1 MGQSVLQN
9 GLVQRGKVIRA
20 CYPFCSAG
28 VSDFVVNTRIKETF
42 RRPKCH
48 LPVFPGILM
57 QGRSNG
63 RNVVKRGEMMLTGRE
78 SQFYIGG
85 KWHEAVDV
93 TRLPIVNPASEQIV
107 GHIAAGGAKHV
118 DLAAAAARNAFP
130 TFSQASVSE
139 RLDLLGRMHSLL
151 KERADAFAEALVME
165 MGAAITFARASQ
177 VPFAAEHIRVQM
189 EILEKYQFTT
199 VDGRTATA
207 KEAIGVCALI
217 TPWNW
222 PLYQITAKV
231 APAIAAGCS
240 IILKPSELSPCSAL
254 LFAQLM
260 HDAGT
265 PPGVFNLVN
274 GTGESVGAALA
285 SHPDVDMISITG
297 STRAGVLVAQA
308 AAPTVKR
315 VVQELGGKS
324 PNILLD
330 DANFSDAVAKGV
342 LAGMRNV
349 GQSCSAPTRMLVPVY
364 RLDEVEELAS
374 ATARAIRVGAPL
386 DPSTDMGPIAN
397 RAQFER
403 VQVMIQAG
411 IDDGAKLLCG
421 GLGRP
426 AGLDS
431 GFFTQPTIFS
441 KVTSDMRIAREEIFG
456 PVISIMPYK
465 DEEEAIAI
473 ANDTVYGLGAHVQSS
488 DPERARRVAARI
500 RAGQVHINYPAWD
513 GAAAFGGYKRSGNG
527 REYGV
532 YGLEE
537 YLETKSILG
546 Y

>member
-1 MGQSVLQN
+1 
-9 GLVQRGKVIRA
+9 
-20 CYPFCSAG
+20 
-28 VSDFVVNTRIKETF
+28 
-42 RRPKCH
+42 
-48 LPVFPGILM
+48 
-57 QGRSNG
+57 
-63 RNVVKRGEMMLTGRE
+63 MLTERE
-78 SQFYIGG
+78 HQFYIGG
-85 KWHEAVDV
+85 RWQDALDP
-93 TRLPIVNPASEQIV
+93 TRSPVVNPASEQVI
-107 GHIAAGGAKHV
+107 GHIAAGGAQDV
-118 DLAAAAARNAFP
+118 DVAVAAARQAFL
-130 TFSQASVSE
+130 TFSQASVSD
-139 RLDLLGRMHSLL
+139 RIDLLRRMYSLL
-151 KERADAFAEALVME
+151 KERAETFAEALVME
-165 MGAAITFARASQ
+165 MGAAISFARASQ

-189 EILEKYQFTT
+189 EMLEKYRFVT
-199 VDGRTATA
+199 VEGRTATA

-231 APAIAAGCS
+231 APAIAAGCT
-240 IILKPSELSPCSAL
+240 IVLKPSELSPYSAL

-260 HDAGT
+260 HDAGI
-265 PPGVFNLVN
+265 PAGVFNLVN

-324 PNILLD
+324 PNIFLD
-330 DANFSDAVAKGV
+330 DADFGEAVAKGV

-349 GQSCSAPTRMLVPVY
+349 GQSCSAPTRMLVPAH
-364 RLDEVEELAS
+364 RLGEVEELAG
-374 ATARAIRVGAPL
+374 ATARAIRVGVPL
-386 DPSTDMGPIAN
+386 DPATDMGPIAN

-426 AGLDS
+426 AGHDS

-441 KVTSDMRIAREEIFG
+441 EVTPDMRIAREEIFG
-456 PVISIMPYK
+456 PVLSIMPYK

-473 ANDTVYGLGAHVQSS
+473 ANDTVYGLGAHVQSP
-488 DPERARRVAARI
+488 DPERARRVATRI